1 MKVQI
6 VKNPLE
12 AILTLDASL
21 SNVAQFREIMFALE
35 MPSQIPV
42 PILAEQIKYLQPLED
57 EM

>member
-12 AILTLDASL
+12 AILTQNASL

-35 MPSQIPV
+35 MPSEIPV
-42 PILAEQIKYLQPLED
+42 SILAEQIKYLQPLED